1 LPHFAAKE
9 ISGKPGGS
17 HTTPSTCISNRP
29 ENRLAFIGAFMH
41 HSGRAG
47 AVRGS
52 NSKNALHKATETV
65 CMSNN
70 GKRVAW
76 VTGGG
81 SGIGEAGAEALAA
94 DGWIVVVSGRRKDAL
109 DAVVAKI
116 TESGGRAEAIALD
129 VSKKA
134 DVNKAAEQILA
145 KHGRID
151 LLVNSAGINVP
162 KRSWA
167 DMELEGWDKLVEIN
181 LNGVLYCM
189 RAVLPAMR
197 KQKDGCI
204 INVASW
210 AGRHVSKMPG
220 PAYTTTKHAVL
231 ALTHSF
237 NMDECVNGLRACC
250 LSPGEVATPILKLRP
265 VVPSEEEQARM
276 LQSEDLGRTIAFV
289 ASMPPRVCMNE
300 ILISP
305 TWNRGFIQTPHSR
318 D

>member
-1 LPHFAAKE
+1 
-9 ISGKPGGS
+9 
-17 HTTPSTCISNRP
+17 
-29 ENRLAFIGAFMH
+29 
-41 HSGRAG
+41 
-47 AVRGS
+47 
-52 NSKNALHKATETV
+52 
-65 CMSNN
+65 MSNN

-94 DGWIVVVSGRRKDAL
+94 DGFIVVVSGRRKEAL
-109 DAVVAKI
+109 DQVVKKI
-116 TESGGRAEAIALD
+116 TDNGGKAEAIALD
-129 VSKKA
+129 VSKA
-134 DVNKAAEQILA
+134 EDVTKAAEQILA

-151 LLVNSAGINVP
+151 VLVNSAGINVP

-167 DMELEGWDKLVEIN
+167 DMEIEGWDKLVEIN

-197 KQKDGCI
+197 KQKDGII

-289 ASMPPRVCMNE
+289 ASLPPRVCVNE

>member
-1 LPHFAAKE
+1 MTRE
-9 ISGKPGGS
+9 
-17 HTTPSTCISNRP
+17 R
-29 ENRLAFIGAFMH
+29 
-41 HSGRAG
+41 
-47 AVRGS
+47 
-52 NSKNALHKATETV
+52 
-65 CMSNN
+65 
-70 GKRVAW
+70 KRVAW

-81 SGIGEAGAEALAA
+81 TGIGEAGAEALAA
-94 DGWIVVVSGRRKDAL
+94 DGWTVVVSGRRKDAL
-109 DAVVAKI
+109 DGVVAKI
-116 TESGGRAEAIALD
+116 TGDGGVAEAIALD
-129 VSKKA
+129 VSKAA
-134 DVNKAAEQILA
+134 DVQKVADQIVT

-151 LLVNSAGINVP
+151 LLVNSAGVNVP
-162 KRSWA
+162 KRRWA
-167 DMELEGWDKLVEIN
+167 DMELEGWNQLVDIN

-210 AGRHVSKMPG
+210 AGRHVSKMTG

-250 LSPGEVATPILKLRP
+250 LSPGEVATPILKSRP
-265 VVPSEEEQARM
+265 VPPSEAEQAKM
-276 LQSEDLGRTIAFV
+276 LQPEDCGRTIAFV
-289 ASMPPRVCMNE
+289 ASLPPRVCVNE

-305 TWNRGFIQTPHSR
+305 THNRGFIATPKSN

>member
-1 LPHFAAKE
+1 MTK
-9 ISGKPGGS
+9 
-17 HTTPSTCISNRP
+17 
-29 ENRLAFIGAFMH
+29 GA
-41 HSGRAG
+41 
-47 AVRGS
+47 
-52 NSKNALHKATETV
+52 
-65 CMSNN
+65 
-70 GKRVAW
+70 KRVAW

-81 SGIGEAGAEALAA
+81 SGIGEAGANALAE
-94 DGWIVVVSGRRKDAL
+94 DGWTVVVSGRRKDAL
-109 DAVVAKI
+109 DAVVGLI
-116 TESGGRAEAIALD
+116 TKSGGEAEAIALD
-129 VSKKA
+129 VSKAA
-134 DVNKAAEQILA
+134 DVQKVVDQILA

-151 LLVNSAGINVP
+151 LLVNSAGVNVP
-162 KRSWA
+162 KRRWA
-167 DMELEGWDKLVEIN
+167 DLELEGWNHLVDIN

-276 LQSEDLGRTIAFV
+276 LQPEDLGRTIAFV

-305 TWNRGFIQTPHSR
+305 THNRGFIQTPASR

>member
-1 LPHFAAKE
+1 
-9 ISGKPGGS
+9 
-17 HTTPSTCISNRP
+17 
-29 ENRLAFIGAFMH
+29 M
-41 HSGRAG
+41 
-47 AVRGS
+47 

-70 GKRVAW
+70 VKRVAW

-81 SGIGEAGAEALAA
+81 SGIGEAGAEALGGG
-94 DGWIVVVSGRRKDAL
+94 GWTVVVSGRRQDAL

-116 TESGGRAEAIALD
+116 TRSGGKAEAIALD
-129 VSKKA
+129 VSKSD
-134 DVNKAAEQILA
+134 DVTSAAEQILA

-167 DMELEGWDKLVEIN
+167 DMELDGWNKLVDIN

-189 RAVLPAMR
+189 HAVLPAMR
-197 KQKDGCI
+197 KQKNGCI
-204 INVASW
+204 INVSSW
-210 AGRHVSKMPG
+210 AGRHVSKLPG
-220 PAYTTTKHAVL
+220 PAYTPTKHAVL

-250 LSPGEVATPILKLRP
+250 LMPGEVATPILTQRP
-265 VVPSEEEQARM
+265 VVPREEEQAKM

-289 ASMPPRVCMNE
+289 ASMPPRVCVNE

-305 TWNRGFIQTPHSR
+305 TWNRGFVHTPANT
-318 D
+318 

>member
-1 LPHFAAKE
+1 
-9 ISGKPGGS
+9 
-17 HTTPSTCISNRP
+17 
-29 ENRLAFIGAFMH
+29 
-41 HSGRAG
+41 
-47 AVRGS
+47 
-52 NSKNALHKATETV
+52 
-65 CMSNN
+65 MSNN
-70 GKRVAW
+70 GKRLAW

-81 SGIGEAGAEALAA
+81 SGIGEAGAQALAA
-94 DGWIVVVSGRRKDAL
+94 DGWLVVVSGRRQETL
-109 DAVVAKI
+109 DGVVANI
-116 TESGGRAEAIALD
+116 TKSGGKAEAIALD
-129 VSKKA
+129 VSKSK
-134 DVNKAAEQILA
+134 DVTRAAEQIL
-145 KHGRID
+145 KQHGRID

-167 DMELEGWDKLVEIN
+167 DMELEGWDRLVEIN

-197 KQKDGCI
+197 AQQDGII

-210 AGRHVSKMPG
+210 AGRHVSKLPG

-265 VVPSEEEQARM
+265 KVPSEEEQARM
-276 LQSEDLGRTIAFV
+276 LQPEDCGRTIAFV
-289 ASMPPRVCMNE
+289 ASLPPRVCINE

-305 TWNRGFIQTPHSR
+305 TWNRGFVQTPANR

>member
-1 LPHFAAKE
+1 MTKH
-9 ISGKPGGS
+9 
-17 HTTPSTCISNRP
+17 
-29 ENRLAFIGAFMH
+29 
-41 HSGRAG
+41 
-47 AVRGS
+47 
-52 NSKNALHKATETV
+52 
-65 CMSNN
+65 

-94 DGWIVVVSGRRKDAL
+94 EGFIVVISGRRSDTL
-109 DAVVAKI
+109 DSVVAKI
-116 TESGGRAEAIALD
+116 TSGGGQAEAIALD
-129 VSKKA
+129 VSKAA
-134 DVNKAAEQILA
+134 DVTKAAQQILA

-162 KRSWA
+162 KRRWA
-167 DMELEGWDKLVEIN
+167 DMETEGWDRVVEIN

-197 KQKDGCI
+197 AQRDGII

-210 AGRHVSKMPG
+210 AGRHVSKMAG

-237 NMDECVNGLRACC
+237 NMDECVNGVRACC

-276 LQSEDLGRTIAFV
+276 LQAEDVGRTIAFV
-289 ASMPPRVCMNE
+289 ASMPARVCVNE

-305 TWNRGFIQTPHSR
+305 TWNRGFVAMTAS
-318 D
+318 